1 MTALVID
8 AVGLRTGKTV
18 LASMLK
24 AMLKREMTLRFDE
37 LFIDFLYAS
46 HVLWHDNAMVLGVII
61 KLLQEVHNLH
71 NLSAT

>member
-8 AVGLRTGKTV
+8 AVGLRTGETV
-18 LASMLK
+18 IASILK

-46 HVLWHDNAMVLGVII
+46 HVL
-61 KLLQEVHNLH
+61 
-71 NLSAT
+71 